1 MLTEKQLDRINK
13 LLSNRT
19 FKFRGY
25 LIPDLPES
33 MKSDIDYKF
42 KVDGYRKMTS
52 VGEEYDYAKLNVVI
66 TGLNDK
72 FSQLLF
78 TPEDNEQ
85 GQMIA
90 RSFENRLYK
99 FYSDLNL
106 EMTRFLRIFDENIR
120 TTIDS
125 LTFDV
130 QKPITESNMSRMSR
144 IAVRTTV
151 KDILN
156 IIKDKEPG
164 EFYLPGEDGEEYSFT
179 NLPFTYSVE
188 LHIEIDDNLDG
199 YSVGG
204 NFSSEDDVIEIA
216 IKFNP
221 KTLRKNIYNIIGELN
236 DIVAHELEHGFQY
249 ITEGKVYQEPPSES
263 LGYYTQPDE
272 IRAQRV
278 GLRRL
283 AKLRKLPFND
293 VVSEWFDTHRDI
305 HGLTENEQVIVINE
319 ILDRKW

>member
-13 LLSNRT
+13 LLSDRT
-19 FKFRGY
+19 FKYKGR
-25 LIPDLPES
+25 IINDLPES
-33 MKSDIDYKF
+33 MISDIDYKF
-42 KVDGYRKMTS
+42 KIDGYKKMTS
-52 VGEEYDYAKLNVVI
+52 VGEEYDYALLNVVI

-85 GQMIA
+85 GKMIA
-90 RSFENRLYK
+90 KSFENRLYK

-106 EMTRFLRIFDENIR
+106 EMTRFLRIFDDNIR

-130 QKPITESNMSRMSR
+130 QKPITESKMSRMSR
-144 IAVRTTV
+144 NAVRTTV

-156 IIKDKEPG
+156 VIKDKEPG
-164 EFYLPGEDGEEYSFT
+164 EFYLPGEDGEEYSFS
-179 NLPFTYSVE
+179 NLPFTYSVN
-188 LHIEIDDNLDG
+188 LFIETDDNIEG
-199 YSVGG
+199 YELGG
-204 NFSSEDDVIEIA
+204 NFSSEDDVIEIG

-221 KTLRKNIYNIIGELN
+221 KTLRKNAYDIIGELN

-283 AKLRKLPFND
+283 AKLRKLPFNN

-305 HGLTENEQVIVINE
+305 HGLTENEQEIVINE
-319 ILDRKW
+319 ILDRK

>member
-13 LLSNRT
+13 LLSTRT

-106 EMTRFLRIFDENIR
+106 EMTRFLRIFDDNIR

-144 IAVRTTV
+144 NAVRTTV

-156 IIKDKEPG
+156 VIKDKEPG
-164 EFYLPGEDGEEYSFT
+164 EFYLPGDDGEEYSFS
-179 NLPFTYSVE
+179 NLPFTYSVN
-188 LHIEIDDNLDG
+188 LFIETDDNIDG
-199 YSVGG
+199 YQLGG

-283 AKLRKLPFND
+283 AKLRKLPFNN

-305 HGLTENEQVIVINE
+305 HGLTENEQEIVINE
-319 ILDRKW
+319 ILDRK

>member
-13 LLSNRT
+13 LLSTRT
-19 FKFRGY
+19 FKYKGQ
-25 LIPDLPES
+25 IINDLPES
-33 MKSDIDYKF
+33 MSSDIDYKF
-42 KVDGYRKMTS
+42 KVDGYKKMTS
-52 VGEEYDYAKLNVVI
+52 VGEEYDYALLNVVI

-85 GQMIA
+85 GKMIA
-90 RSFENRLYK
+90 KSFENRLYK

-106 EMTRFLRIFDENIR
+106 EMTRFLRIFDDNIR

-144 IAVRTTV
+144 NAVRTTV

-156 IIKDKEPG
+156 VIKDKEPG
-164 EFYLPGEDGEEYSFT
+164 EFYLPGEDGEEYSFS
-179 NLPFTYSVE
+179 NLPFTYSVN
-188 LHIEIDDNLDG
+188 LFIETDDNIDG
-199 YSVGG
+199 YQLGG
-204 NFSSEDDVIEIA
+204 NFSSEDDVVEVG

-249 ITEGKVYQEPPSES
+249 ITEGKVYQEPPSDS

-272 IRAQRV
+272 IKAQRV

-283 AKLRKLPFND
+283 AKLRKLPFNN

-305 HGLTENEQVIVINE
+305 HGLSENEQEIVINE
-319 ILDRKW
+319 ILDRK

>member
-13 LLSNRT
+13 LLSTRT
-19 FKFRGY
+19 FKYKGR
-25 LIPDLPES
+25 IINDLPES
-33 MKSDIDYKF
+33 MISDIDYKF
-42 KVDGYRKMTS
+42 KIDGYKKMTS
-52 VGEEYDYAKLNVVI
+52 VGEEYDYALLNVVI

-85 GQMIA
+85 GKMIA
-90 RSFENRLYK
+90 KSFENRLYK

-106 EMTRFLRIFDENIR
+106 EMTRFLRIFDDNIR

-156 IIKDKEPG
+156 VIKNKEPG
-164 EFYLPGEDGEEYSFT
+164 EFYLPGENGEEYSFT

-188 LHIEIDDNLDG
+188 LYVEIDDNVDG

-204 NFSSEDDVIEIA
+204 NFSSEDDVIEVD

-249 ITEGKVYQEPPSES
+249 ITEGKVYQEPPSDS

-272 IRAQRV
+272 IKAQRV

-283 AKLRKLPFND
+283 AKLRKLPFNN

-305 HGLTENEQVIVINE
+305 HGLSENEQEIVINE
-319 ILDRKW
+319 ILDRK